1 MDPRNNP
8 FAPGAGT
15 QPPELAGRDKIIE
28 DADVAL
34 ARVRRGRPAKSQ
46 LLLGLRGVGKTVLL
60 NRIAQL
66 AIDQGYQTIVLEAP
80 EDRRLAEML
89 VPPLRSALFALSR
102 LEHAREVA
110 RRGLGILR
118 AFARAFKVTV
128 GDIEFSVD
136 PEVGTADSGSLEAD
150 LPELLMAVAR
160 AAKEGDGA
168 VALFIDEV
176 QYLKSADLAAL
187 IVSVHRV
194 GQRGLPFVLFGAGL
208 PQLASLAGEAK
219 SYAERLF
226 DYPAVGPLPPADA
239 IAAIRTPV
247 EREGASILD
256 EAVERIARE
265 TKGYPYF
272 LQEWGYHSWN
282 AAAHSLITE
291 VDVARASE
299 AALRQLDQGFFRVR
313 FRSPDAAR
321 EGLRPGDGFARPR
334 APPIG
339 RNRRRAPHGG
349 NRGRTAAFGP
359 DPKGHDLQPAARRD
373 RVHGADVRR
382 VHVAFDARLDA
393 AETRVRRKERQAK
406 SVTSGQGLGTSEN
419 FDWDTV
425 SSCFEAKTERN
436 PQSGCCPGF
445 RWDVTH
451 LRSVS
456 RGVHETG
463 AGSRQFCDRFS
474 RAGAPP
480 STRARRRKSFAWSS
494 PSSRPGHAPAF
505 GR

>member
-102 LEHAREVA
+102 LEHARDFA

-150 LPELLMAVAR
+150 LPELFMAVAR

-176 QYLKSADLAAL
+176 QYLKSSDLAAL

-247 EREGASILD
+247 EREGASIRD

-282 AAAHSLITE
+282 AAAHSSVAET
-291 VDVARASE
+291 DVVRATE

-313 FRSPDAAR
+313 FDRLTPREKDYVRAMASLGPGPHRSGEIADVLRMEVTAVGPLRGGLIRKGMIYSPQHGETAFTVPMFDEFMLRSMPDWT
-321 EGLRPGDGFARPR
+321 
-334 APPIG
+334 PPKG
-339 RNRRRAPHGG
+339 GSGGKNAKRNR
-349 NRGRTAAFGP
+349 
-359 DPKGHDLQPAARRD
+359 
-373 RVHGADVRR
+373 
-382 VHVAFDARLDA
+382 
-393 AETRVRRKERQAK
+393 
-406 SVTSGQGLGTSEN
+406 
-419 FDWDTV
+419 
-425 SSCFEAKTERN
+425 
-436 PQSGCCPGF
+436 
-445 RWDVTH
+445 
-451 LRSVS
+451 
-456 RGVHETG
+456 
-463 AGSRQFCDRFS
+463 
-474 RAGAPP
+474 
-480 STRARRRKSFAWSS
+480 
-494 PSSRPGHAPAF
+494 
-505 GR
+505 